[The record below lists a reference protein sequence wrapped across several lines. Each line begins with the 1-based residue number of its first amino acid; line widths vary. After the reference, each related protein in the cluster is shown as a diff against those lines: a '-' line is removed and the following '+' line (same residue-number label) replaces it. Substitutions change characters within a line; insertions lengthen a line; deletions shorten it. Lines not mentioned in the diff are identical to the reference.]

1 MRRLLVVIL
10 LFTLALSA
18 CGGDDGDSDDVAAR
32 SATTSADDGATSED
46 DEAEAEASDSAD
58 EEFSGEGSDD
68 FCDKSR
74 RYTEKFEDI
83 AAAFGDPEESEKQF
97 EEFEDAIEDIAE
109 DAPSEIAGDVDTV
122 VKNFKEVKA
131 LFEKYDYEFSKI
143 PPEES
148 EALDNSEAEAANSRV
163 NAYMEKV
170 CGIDT
175 DKDGDTDGSDT
186 DPTTD
191 TSTEE

>member
-10 LFTLALSA
+10 LFTLALGA
-18 CGGDDGDSDDVAAR
+18 CGDDGGSDDIAAR
-32 SATTSADDGATSED
+32 STTTEAEPDDAASEDDDATSED
-46 DEAEAEASDSAD
+46 DSAGD

-83 AAAFGDPEESEKQF
+83 AAAFGDPDESKKQF
-97 EEFEDAIEDIAE
+97 DEFEDAIEDIAE
-109 DAPSEIAGDVDTV
+109 DAPSEIEADVDAV

-148 EALDNSEAEAANSRV
+148 EALDNSEAEAANTRV

-175 DKDGDTDGSDT
+175 DKDGDTSGADADA
-186 DPTTD
+186 PPD